1 MTTLAAANRAIS
13 KAGIPLEL
21 VRGEGY
27 HYFIYTG
34 PDENVLVDIDSVY
47 VCYTNTFT
55 AKQWVEEAASA
66 MAKIMENVR

>member
-1 MTTLAAANRAIS
+1 MTTLASANRAIA

-21 VRGEGY
+21 VRGDGY
-27 HYFIYTG
+27 HYFVYIG
-34 PDENVLVDIDSVY
+34 PEENVLVDIDSVY

-66 MAKIMENVR
+66 MAKILENAR